1 MLRVTVDIFSGRPNP
16 TWIVTSDEKIERL
29 RRALV
34 ENPAAISA
42 AGEGYQGLG
51 YRGVQLHFLDDD
63 NEFKLPPQ
71 FMIANDAT
79 EASRSLRDVA
89 RGLLEAMTRHS
100 KIPFPDHVLTPVDK
114 RIRNTFYPALIS
126 FTGRRSNISMCG
138 SFHPGAFAS
147 RSTTAT
153 VTIACTKKAGSIQ
166 AFGTTTLS
174 SRQTTIATTTPA
186 TGAPTLSRNRA
197 APPATGQIRW
207 RAATSAPGQ
216 CRMA

>member
-16 TWIVTSDEKIERL
+16 TWIVTNDEKIERL
-29 RRALV
+29 RGALV

-89 RGLLEAMTRHS
+89 RGLLEGMTRDS
-100 KIPFPDHVLTPVDK
+100 E
-114 RIRNTFYPALIS
+114 NTV
-126 FTGRRSNISMCG
+126 
-138 SFHPGAFAS
+138 S
-147 RSTTAT
+147 RSCVDPGRQADLG
-153 VTIACTKKAGSIQ
+153 IRSIP
-166 AFGTTTLS
+166 L
-174 SRQTTIATTTPA
+174 
-186 TGAPTLSRNRA
+186 
-197 APPATGQIRW
+197 
-207 RAATSAPGQ
+207 
-216 CRMA
+216 